1 MTKKKGLPSKF
12 AQVGYDHKKMD
23 QQLLKVKSSTEE
35 LQVILEHLNIG
46 KKKK

>member
-1 MTKKKGLPSKF
+1 MTRKKGLPSKL

-23 QQLLKVKSSTEE
+23 RHLLKVKSSTEE
-35 LQVILEHLNIG
+35 LESILQHLNIG